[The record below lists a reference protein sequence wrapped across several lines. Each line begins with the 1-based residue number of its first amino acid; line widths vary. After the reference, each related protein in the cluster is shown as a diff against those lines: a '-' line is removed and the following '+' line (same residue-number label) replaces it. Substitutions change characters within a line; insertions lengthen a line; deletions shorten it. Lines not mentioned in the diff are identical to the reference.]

1 MKKIISVAV
10 VTASIFVLAACASAP
25 PVPQDNY
32 YRLNPKPASDQQG
45 GKHGAMLK
53 DATVEVSRFV
63 ADGSVSN
70 RPILY
75 SNDDS
80 PNSVSEFNYNFWI
93 ESPPTLIKDALVS
106 YIRAAGVASR
116 VVTPEMRVS
125 SDYSVLGRIKRME
138 INVGEKY
145 KGVVAFEIGL
155 RHNSND
161 ELVILNEYESIIEA
175 ENNTVG
181 SAIAAVEKA
190 TEEVF
195 SRFIS
200 DISAK

>member
-1 MKKIISVAV
+1 MRKIISAMV
-10 VTASIFVLAACASAP
+10 VTASIFSLSACSTAP
-25 PVPQDNY
+25 TVPQDNF
-32 YRLNPKPASDQQG
+32 YRLSPKPISTQQST
-45 GKHGAMLK
+45 MLK
-53 DATVEVSRFV
+53 DATVEIARFV

-75 SNDDS
+75 SSDAN
-80 PNSVSEFNYNFWI
+80 PNSVSEYNYHFWI

-125 SDYSVLGRIKRME
+125 SDYSVLGRIKRLE
-138 INVGEKY
+138 IYTGRKY
-145 KGVVAFEIGL
+145 MGVASFEIGL
-155 RHNSND
+155 RRNSD
-161 ELVILNEYESIIEA
+161 GELIVLNEYDSMVEA
-175 ENNTVG
+175 KNNSVG
-181 SAIAAVEKA
+181 SVITAVEKA

-195 SRFIS
+195 SRFVA